1 MAEPHVLLTGA
12 SGYLGRH
19 LRAALQAR
27 AVRCTTLGRA
37 DADVICDLTQDRDVK
52 RLVERVRPTHV
63 LNAAAMSTVGACEK
77 DPARAMNV
85 NAWAIDFLATGAGT
99 RLLQVSTDMVF
110 DGKAA
115 PYGVAAEPQPLSVY
129 GQTKRRGEE
138 LALRYR
144 HAVVVRLPLLFGP
157 SHDGQRGAT
166 DMIRSALGKGAPVA
180 LFANE
185 FRTPLHVADA
195 AFALVELLL
204 DASRTGI
211 EHLAG
216 PERVSR
222 TDLGFRFMELHG
234 LTSPLVRSGAAND
247 PLRPRDASLVGDWR
261 APRSLDAML
270 RDS

>member
-12 SGYLGRH
+12 LGYLGRH
-19 LRAALQAR
+19 LSVAIAARGL
-27 AVRCTTLGRA
+27 RCTTLGRSG
-37 DADVICDLTQDRDVK
+37 ADVTCDLTRDNDV
-52 RLVERVRPTHV
+52 RRAVERVRPTHV

-77 DPARAMNV
+77 DPAQAMNV
-85 NAWAIDFLATGAGT
+85 NAWAIDFLATGATT

-115 PYGVAAEPQPLSVY
+115 PYGVTAEPQPLSVY
-129 GQTKRRGEE
+129 GQSKRQGEQV
-138 LALRYR
+138 ALNFKR
-144 HAVVVRLPLLFGP
+144 ALVVRLPLLFGP

-166 DMIRSALGKGAPVA
+166 DMIRSALGKGAPVT
-180 LFANE
+180 LYANE

-195 AFALVELLL
+195 ASALVDLLL
-204 DASRTGI
+204 DDARTGI
-211 EHLAG
+211 EHLPG

-234 LTSPLVRSGAAND
+234 LTSPLVRSDPATD
-247 PLRPRDASLVGDWR
+247 PLRPRDASLVGNWR
-261 APRSLDAML
+261 APHTLDAML